1 MDNTVS
7 LKKNYQFSRVYRRGV
22 SVVGKYLVLYCLRNR
37 YNISQLGITISK
49 KVGNSVV
56 RNRIRRLIRENYRG
70 LEKRL
75 ISGFDIVF
83 IARANEKLP
92 TYYEVRKEM
101 KYLFNRL
108 NMFSKTCEN

>member
-1 MDNTVS
+1 MNNTVS

-37 YNISQLGITISK
+37 NNVLKLGITISK

-56 RNRIRRLIRENYRG
+56 RNRVRRLIKENYRR
-70 LEKRL
+70 LEDRL
-75 ISGFDIVF
+75 MKGFDIVF
-83 IARANEKLP
+83 IARVNEKLP

-101 KYLFNRL
+101 RYLFSRL
-108 NMFSKTCEN
+108 DMFDKTYED